1 MIRVAEIRLALDEDS
16 PAALERAL
24 VARLGIKREELSAYN
39 IFRQSIDARRKHDIR
54 FVYTVDVQV
63 RDECKVLRNLGN
75 GDPHVAATPRSPYRE
90 PETGDEPLDE
100 RPVVVGTGPAGLF
113 AGLVLARLGYRPLLL
128 ERGADVD
135 TRTRAVTRFW
145 LTGELDP
152 ECNVQF
158 GEGGAGTFSDGK
170 LTTLIRDP
178 RCRMVLDELVA
189 AGAPPEIVYSFRPHL
204 GTDNLRGIVRRLR
217 ERVIAAG
224 GEVRFGSRFSDLEVE
239 GGRVAAVMVN
249 DRERIPCRVVVL
261 APGHSARD
269 TFAMLLARGVRMR
282 PKPFSIGVR
291 IEHPQAV
298 IDRAQYG
305 RFAGHPKL
313 GAADYKMAYHAPGG
327 RSAYTFCMCPGGVVV
342 AAASE
347 PGCLVTNG
355 MSFYARDGGN
365 ANSAL
370 LVGVAPD
377 DFGGN
382 HPLAGVEFQRRWEA
396 RAFAAGG
403 GDYRA
408 PVQLAADFLKGR
420 TGSAPGKVQ
429 PTYRPGVRAA
439 DLRECLPGYAVHT
452 LRQAITALD
461 RRLKGFAMP
470 EAVLTGIETRSSSPV
485 RLERDES
492 CQSNIRGLYP
502 AGEGPGYAGGIVS
515 SAVDGIRVAEAV
527 AARYRPF
534 D

>member
-1 MIRVAEIRLALDEDS
+1 MIRVAGIRLAVDEDS
-16 PAALERAL
+16 AAELQRVL
-24 VARLGIKREELSAYN
+24 LHRLQIKKHELLAYH
-39 IFRQSIDARRKHDIR
+39 IVRQSIDARRKRDIR
-54 FVYTVDVQV
+54 FVYTVDVRL
-63 RDECKVLRNLGN
+63 RDEERVLKN
-75 GDPHVAATPRSPYRE
+75 VAGRDRDIIVAPQEVPRELP
-90 PETGDEPLDE
+90 TGTEPLDE

-135 TRTRAVTRFW
+135 RRTRVVRRFW
-145 LTGELDP
+145 ETGELDP

-178 RCRMVLDELVA
+178 RCREVLNELVA
-189 AGAPPEIVYSFRPHL
+189 AGAPPEILYSFRPHL
-204 GTDNLRGIVRRLR
+204 GTDKLRGIVKRLR
-217 ERVIAAG
+217 ERIIAAG
-224 GEVRFGSRFSDLEVE
+224 GEVRFNCRLADLEVAE
-239 GGRVAAVMVN
+239 GRVRAVVVN
-249 DRERIPCRVVVL
+249 DRERLPCRVVVL

-291 IEHPQAV
+291 IEHPQEL

-313 GAADYKMAYHAPGG
+313 GRADYKLAYHGPDG

-347 PGCLVTNG
+347 PGHLVTNG
-355 MSFYARDGGN
+355 MSNYARDGVN

-370 LVGVAPD
+370 LVGVSAS
-377 DFGGN
+377 DFGDD
-382 HPLAGVEFQRRWEA
+382 HPLAGVEFQRRWEGL
-396 RAFAAGG
+396 AFAIGG
-403 GDYRA
+403 ADYRA
-408 PVQLAADFLKGR
+408 PVQLLSDFLRGR
-420 TGSAPGKVQ
+420 TGGVPGAVL
-429 PTYRPGVRAA
+429 PTYRPGVVVA
-439 DLRECLPGYAVHT
+439 DLQHCLPDFVVGT
-452 LRQAITALD
+452 LRQAIPALD
-461 RRLKGFAMP
+461 RKLRGFALP
-470 EAVLTGIETRSSSPV
+470 EAVLTGVETRSSSPV
-485 RLERDES
+485 RLERDEN
-492 CQSNIRGLYP
+492 CQSNIRGLFP

-515 SAVDGIRVAEAV
+515 SAVDGMRVAEAI